1 MIDNLIQIINNEF
14 FKADVSHIFINFLDI
29 FVIFLIIYFFLYLLR
44 GTEAIPV
51 LFGLFFI
58 YFGYILFSFLGLTT
72 ATWVFSTFS
81 QYIALVVV
89 IIFKDDIRK
98 TLAKIGKN
106 NLISRY
112 NSKNH
117 SKLESVDELSKAVQT
132 LSKKKIGALIL
143 IQLEA
148 ELKDRVTGQVPIDS
162 NVKKELLEAI
172 FHHNSPI
179 HDGAVIIIDDR
190 IAYASAFLPL
200 SLNRNIPA
208 HFGTRHRA
216 GIGISE
222 TTDTIVIVVSE
233 ERGTISLVY
242 RGVVK
247 AYSNGNELRDAVY
260 TILASSDGTNQDS

>member
-1 MIDNLIQIINNEF
+1 MIDSLLQIINNEF
-14 FKADVSHIFINFLDI
+14 FKANLHHIFINFLDI
-29 FVIFLIIYFFLYLLR
+29 FVIFIIIYFFLYLLK

-58 YFGYILFSFLGLTT
+58 YFSYILFSFLELTT

-81 QYIALVVV
+81 QYIALVIV

-106 NLISRY
+106 NLISRH
-112 NSKNH
+112 NNNNKN
-117 SKLESVDELSKAVQT
+117 SKLESVDELSKAAQT

-148 ELKDRVTGQVPIDS
+148 ELKDRITGQIPVDA
-162 NVKKELLEAI
+162 NVKKEVLEAI

-216 GIGISE
+216 AIGISE

-260 TILASSDGTNQDS
+260 TILSSEGNH

>member
-1 MIDNLIQIINNEF
+1 MIDSLLQIINNEF
-14 FKADVSHIFINFLDI
+14 FKADLYHIFINFLDI
-29 FVIFLIIYFFLYLLR
+29 FVIFLIIYFFLYLLK

-58 YFGYILFSFLGLTT
+58 YFSYILFSFLELTT

-81 QYIALVVV
+81 QYIALVIV

-106 NLISRY
+106 NLISRH
-112 NSKNH
+112 NSKNTN
-117 SKLESVDELSKAVQT
+117 KLESVDELSKAVQT

-148 ELKDRVTGQVPIDS
+148 ELKDRVTGQVPIDA

-200 SLNRNIPA
+200 CLSFFTSSL
-208 HFGTRHRA
+208 
-216 GIGISE
+216 S
-222 TTDTIVIVVSE
+222 
-233 ERGTISLVY
+233 
-242 RGVVK
+242 
-247 AYSNGNELRDAVY
+247 AYSSRKLFVKS
-260 TILASSDGTNQDS
+260 ILSLTSKLFFLTLSLSIKLLYAKTLFKTPYLKILI

>member
-1 MIDNLIQIINNEF
+1 MIDSLLQIISNEF
-14 FKADVSHIFINFLDI
+14 LKANIGHIFTNFLDI
-29 FVIFLIIYFFLYLLR
+29 FVIFIIIYVFLYLLK

-51 LFGLFFI
+51 LVGLFFI
-58 YFGYILFSFLGLTT
+58 YFSYVLFSFLELTT

-81 QYIALVVV
+81 QYLALIVV

-106 NLISRY
+106 NLISRH
-112 NSKNH
+112 NNNQG
-117 SKLESVDELSKAVQT
+117 KLESVDELAKAVQT

-148 ELKDRVTGQVPIDS
+148 ELKDRVTGQVPLDANI
-162 NVKKELLEAI
+162 KRELIEAI

-179 HDGAVIIIDDR
+179 HDGAVIIIDNR

-200 SLNRNIPA
+200 TLSRNIPA

-222 TTDTIVIVVSE
+222 ITDTIVIVVSE

-247 AYSNGNELRDAVY
+247 AYSNADELRDAVY
-260 TILASSDGTNQDS
+260 TILSSNDI

>member
-1 MIDNLIQIINNEF
+1 MFSNIVQIINNEF
-14 FKADVSHIFINFLDI
+14 FRADFYHIFINTLDLL
-29 FVIFLIIYFFLYLLR
+29 VISLIIYYFLYFLK

-58 YFGYILFSFLGLTT
+58 YFGYLLFSFLGLTT

-81 QYIALVVV
+81 RYLALIVV

-106 NLISRY
+106 NLISRHNIKN
-112 NSKNH
+112 NS
-117 SKLESVDELSKAVQT
+117 LEAVDELAKAVQT

-143 IQLEA
+143 IQMEA
-148 ELKDRVTGQVPIDS
+148 ELKDRVTGQIPIDA
-162 NVKKELLEAI
+162 NVKKEILEAI

-179 HDGAVIIIDDR
+179 HDGAVIIIDNR

-200 SLNRNIPA
+200 SLNRNIPP

-222 TTDTIVIVVSE
+222 ITDTIAIIVSE

-247 AYSNGNELRDAVY
+247 SYGSGDELRDSLY
-260 TILASSDGTNQDS
+260 TIISSTEG